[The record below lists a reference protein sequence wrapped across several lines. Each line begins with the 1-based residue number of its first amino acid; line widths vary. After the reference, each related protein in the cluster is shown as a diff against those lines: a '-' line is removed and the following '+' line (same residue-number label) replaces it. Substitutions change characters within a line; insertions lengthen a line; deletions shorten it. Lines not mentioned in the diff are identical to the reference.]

1 MMPRFS
7 RAVATLGALMVL
19 IGCNNDTR
27 FANCPGAAILADLAA
42 RPVLKPGATV
52 ATDPSA
58 LLYTVSLVDISTK
71 CSLDI
76 RAGQT
81 QSSVELTF
89 RATRSPSGRAAS
101 YSVPYFLA
109 INQAE
114 RVINKRQFNA
124 QFAFTPGSSSVTFQ
138 TAVDGTTLKLENG
151 RLPTDYQ
158 FLAGMDLSDAER
170 AYVTAMGPYK
180 P

>member
-1 MMPRFS
+1 MMPRFF
-7 RAVATLGALMVL
+7 RAATALSAL
-19 IGCNNDTR
+19 LALADCSNDQR
-27 FANCPGAAILADLAA
+27 FVNCPGAAILADLAT
-42 RPVLKPGATV
+42 RPVLKPGA
-52 ATDPSA
+52 AAADPSS
-58 LLYTVSLVDISTK
+58 LLYTVSVVDISTT

-76 RAGQT
+76 RQGQT
-81 QSSVELTF
+81 VSSVEITF
-89 RATRSPSGRAAS
+89 RATRAPSGQAAH
-101 YSVPYFLA
+101 YVVPYFLA

-124 QFAFTPGSSSVTFQ
+124 QFDFTPGSASVTFK

-170 AYVTAMGPYK
+170 AYVMAMGPYT

>member
-1 MMPRFS
+1 MMSRFS
-7 RAVATLGALMVL
+7 HAVLALSAL
-19 IGCNNDTR
+19 LSLAGCNNDTR
-27 FANCPGAAILADLAA
+27 FANCPGAAILADLAT
-42 RPVLKPGATV
+42 RPVLRPGAA

-58 LLYTVSLVDISTK
+58 LLYTVSLVDITTS
-71 CSLDI
+71 CSLDV
-76 RAGQT
+76 RQGQT
-81 QSSVELTF
+81 ESSVDITF
-89 RATRSPSGRAAS
+89 RATRPPSGQAAR

-124 QFAFTPGSSSVTFQ
+124 QFAFTPGSASVTFH
-138 TAVDGTTLKLENG
+138 TAVDRTTLKLENG

-158 FLAGMDLSDAER
+158 FLAGMELSDAER
-170 AYVTAMGPYK
+170 AYVRTMGPYT